1 MIYSMTAYGR
11 AEHEMEGGSLL
22 AEIRSVNNRYREV
35 ILRMPKNYQHLEEE
49 LKRLIGS
56 RVRRGRL
63 EVSIEMER
71 NGEAP
76 PYELE
81 LNEPLVQSY
90 IRIFRQLEEVY
101 GMDAEIR
108 PDTFSQFRDI
118 IVARPE
124 KVDTDQMDSAFRIAL
139 EKALDSYDHMRRRE
153 GEAIEEDFRMRLEI
167 MEKYV
172 RGIEERIPEVV
183 EMKAGRLKER
193 IASMIGDVEIDE
205 ARLAQEVAILAEK
218 SDITEELVRI
228 KSHLKQFED
237 FLSKDDALGR
247 RLDFLVQEINRE
259 VNTLS
264 AKASDAFISG
274 TVVEMKAE
282 LEKLREQIQNVE

>member
-22 AEIRSVNNRYREV
+22 AEIRSVNSRYREV

-63 EVSIEMER
+63 EISIEMER

-90 IRIFRQLEEVY
+90 IRIFRQLEQVY

-153 GEAIEEDFRMRLEI
+153 GEAIEEDFRMRLGT

-172 RGIEERIPEVV
+172 RGIEERIPAVV